1 MLLKKQTVW
10 LLTMLSLVAVLSV
23 YYITSPETPPSN
35 MAVAPEEEK
44 EVTEEE
50 KSADGKEE
58 KPAESGEE
66 KSDEEGT
73 KDEEGSKDTKEQS
86 AVKETTV
93 VSSVD
98 SDELFTA
105 LRLDITDE
113 RSKLRQELTD
123 ATAAK
128 GATPEQVSKAM
139 DKIQELSQIEEK
151 ELVLETLIK
160 SKGYGDALVRADGG
174 QVKVTVKAKEQS
186 ASRANDIIQ
195 LVKDELGSKQYVAV
209 EFQPEK

>member
-35 MAVAPEEEK
+35 MAVAPEEDKESTKDEK
-44 EVTEEE
+44 PNEGKEEQPAEGEEE
-50 KSADGKEE
+50 KPSGDG
-58 KPAESGEE
+58 A
-66 KSDEEGT
+66 
-73 KDEEGSKDTKEQS
+73 KDEKESNDPKEQS
-86 AVKETTV
+86 DAKETTV

-128 GATPEQVSKAM
+128 GATAEQVSEAM

-174 QVKVTVKAKEQS
+174 KVKITVKAKEHS
-186 ASRANDIIQ
+186 PTRANDIIQ
-195 LVKDELGSKQYVAV
+195 LVRGELGTNNVAV